1 MAEKKI
7 KKKIIDFKIQKTKVL
22 LIKKIFFNLKFQKYI
37 IILANTFLTSIH
49 NKNNIWVS
57 PNEPL
62 S

>member
-49 NKNNIWVS
+49 NKNNI
-57 PNEPL
+57 
-62 S
+62 